1 MDKRDVARTLSEI
14 AVLLE
19 LKGENPFKQ
28 RAYENAARAIEGLSE
43 DPGTLIEEGK
53 LTEVDGI
60 GESIAQKIT
69 ELWKTGHMKFYE
81 ELVDS
86 IPAGYL
92 EMIRVPGLGPKRV
105 RLLGD
110 TLGIRSLSELKNAAE
125 KGEIRK
131 LKGFGEQSERK
142 ILEGIAFLEAGG
154 GRRLA
159 ADIRPV
165 AEELWKKLRKLPAV
179 TQAEVGGSL

>member
-19 LKGENPFKQ
+19 LKGENPFKM

-43 DPGTLIEEGK
+43 DIGALIEGGN

-92 EMIRVPGLGPKRV
+92 EMIRVPGMK
-105 RLLGD
+105 
-110 TLGIRSLSELKNAAE
+110 IRQRHE
-125 KGEIRK
+125 
-131 LKGFGEQSERK
+131 
-142 ILEGIAFLEAGG
+142 
-154 GRRLA
+154 
-159 ADIRPV
+159 
-165 AEELWKKLRKLPAV
+165 PAR
-179 TQAEVGGSL
+179 